1 MGTVIRRTSAIL
13 AVVVA
18 SMVSTVAE
26 AKPRLTF
33 EDEVIEGEV
42 QKPEIAVIISRE
54 NLTKSYN
61 LELKRSFLPKILESV
76 EEKPF

>member
-1 MGTVIRRTSAIL
+1 MHRYVL
-13 AVVVA
+13 L
-18 SMVSTVAE
+18 MLVSVLMAGSAE

-54 NLTKSYN
+54 NLTKAYN

-76 EEKPF
+76 EKKPF